1 MKIGQLRHRLE
12 IQEKRSVM
20 DEWGNQ
26 VSEWFT
32 VATAWAAIE
41 PIRGEEYWA
50 AGAQQGETIHR
61 VTMRYVPGVT
71 PKHRRFSAIGY
82 LRLKALK
89 PEERSRLLELLCKE
103 RLNGAERIEC

>member
-50 AGAQQGETIHR
+50 AGAQQRETTHR

-71 PKHRRFSAIGY
+71 PKHRLLFGNRILEIEST
-82 LRLKALK
+82 LNL
-89 PEERSRLLELLCKE
+89 EERSRLLELLCKE
-103 RLNGAERIEC
+103 RLNGQSG

>member
-12 IQEKRSVM
+12 IQEQRFVR

-26 VSEWFT
+26 VSEWLT

-71 PKHRRFSAIGY
+71 PEHRLLFGDRILEIEST
-82 LRLKALK
+82 LNL
-89 PEERSRLLELLCKE
+89 EERSRLLELLCKE
-103 RLNGAERIEC
+103 RLNGQSG

>member
-12 IQEKRSVM
+12 IQEKRCVM

-71 PKHRRFSAIGY
+71 PKHRLLFGDRILEIEST
-82 LRLKALK
+82 LNL
-89 PEERSRLLELLCKE
+89 EERSRLLELLCKE
-103 RLNGAERIEC
+103 RLNGQSG

>member
-1 MKIGQLRHRLE
+1 MKIGQLRHRVE
-12 IQEKRSVM
+12 IQEQRSVR

-50 AGAQQGETIHR
+50 AGAQRGETIHR

-71 PKHRRFSAIGY
+71 PKHRLLFGNRILEIEST
-82 LRLKALK
+82 LNL
-89 PEERSRLLELLCKE
+89 EERSRLLELLCKE
-103 RLNGAERIEC
+103 RLNGQSG

>member
-12 IQEKRSVM
+12 IQEQRSVR

-71 PKHRRFSAIGY
+71 PKHRLLFGDRILEIEST
-82 LRLKALK
+82 LNL
-89 PEERSRLLELLCKE
+89 EERSRLLELLCKE
-103 RLNGAERIEC
+103 RLNGQSG

>member
-12 IQEKRSVM
+12 IQEKKSVK

-50 AGAQQGETIHR
+50 AGAQQETIHR

-71 PKHRRFSAIGY
+71 PKHRLLFGDRILEIEST
-82 LRLKALK
+82 LNL
-89 PEERSRLLELLCKE
+89 EERSRLLELLCKE
-103 RLNGAERIEC
+103 RLNGQSG

>member
-12 IQEKRSVM
+12 IQEQRSVR

-50 AGAQQGETIHR
+50 AGAQRGETIHR

-71 PKHRRFSAIGY
+71 PKHRLLFGNRILEIEST
-82 LRLKALK
+82 LNL
-89 PEERSRLLELLCKE
+89 EERSRLLELLCKE
-103 RLNGAERIEC
+103 RLNGQSG

>member
-12 IQEKRSVM
+12 IQEQRSVR

-71 PKHRRFSAIGY
+71 PKHRLLFGNRILEIEST
-82 LRLKALK
+82 LNL
-89 PEERSRLLELLCKE
+89 EERSRLLELLCKE
-103 RLNGAERIEC
+103 RLNGQSG

>member
-12 IQEKRSVM
+12 IQEKKSVK

-71 PKHRRFSAIGY
+71 PEHRLLFGDRILEIEST
-82 LRLKALK
+82 LNL
-89 PEERSRLLELLCKE
+89 EERSRLLELLCKE
-103 RLNGAERIEC
+103 RLNGQSG

>member
-12 IQEKRSVM
+12 IQEKKSVK

-61 VTMRYVPGVT
+61 VTMRYVPCVT
-71 PKHRRFSAIGY
+71 PKHLLLFGDRILEIESTLNLA
-82 LRLKALK
+82 
-89 PEERSRLLELLCKE
+89 ERSRLVELLCKE
-103 RLNGAERIEC
+103 RLNGQSG

>member
-12 IQEKRSVM
+12 IQEQRSVR

-50 AGAQQGETIHR
+50 AGAQRGETIHR

-71 PKHRRFSAIGY
+71 PEHRLLFGDRILEIEST
-82 LRLKALK
+82 LNL
-89 PEERSRLLELLCKE
+89 EERSRLLELLCKE
-103 RLNGAERIEC
+103 RLNGQSG

>member
-12 IQEKRSVM
+12 IQEKKSVK
-20 DEWGNQ
+20 DELGNQ

-71 PKHRRFSAIGY
+71 PEHRLLFGDRILEIEST
-82 LRLKALK
+82 LNL
-89 PEERSRLLELLCKE
+89 EERSRLLELLCKE
-103 RLNGAERIEC
+103 RLNGQSG

>member
-12 IQEKRSVM
+12 IQEQRSVR

-50 AGAQQGETIHR
+50 AGAQRGETIHR

-71 PKHRRFSAIGY
+71 PKHRLLFGDRILEIEST
-82 LRLKALK
+82 LNL
-89 PEERSRLLELLCKE
+89 EERSRLLELLCKE
-103 RLNGAERIEC
+103 RLNGQSG

>member
-50 AGAQQGETIHR
+50 AGAQRGETIHR

-71 PKHRRFSAIGY
+71 PEHRLLFGDRILEIEST
-82 LRLKALK
+82 LNL
-89 PEERSRLLELLCKE
+89 EERSRLLELLCKE
-103 RLNGAERIEC
+103 RLNGQSG